1 MRSAAFSNRDAER
14 RRNVH
19 EHDDVP
25 GRRGHRGHKGIG
37 RLMKIRVGVVGF
49 GYWGPNLVR
58 NFSNSER
65 FDLVAIADRNAALRA
80 KAGKAYPGTD
90 IAEDA
95 SELIGRPD
103 IQAVVIATPVASHY
117 RLAFD
122 ALKSGKHVL
131 VEKPMCASV
140 AEAKELVE
148 VADKAQRVL
157 MVNHTFL
164 FTGAVK
170 EIIRLLK
177 TKELGKICY
186 FDSMRVNL
194 GLFQPD
200 VNCLWDLAPHD
211 LSIIN
216 HVYGGEVADIDIS
229 GYCHVN
235 PSLPDMVYM
244 TLHYQD
250 NVVAHFNLSWMSPV
264 KVRRFAVGGT
274 EKMLIWDDL
283 DQDQKIKIYN
293 SGIHFYPE
301 ADRSTIIPEYRIGDI
316 YSPRIQQSEALTGVV
331 DHFAQVI
338 AGQTVSIMDGR
349 RGLHIVRILEDAQ
362 RRLDRSLADIR
373 QRQGKTT

>member
-1 MRSAAFSNRDAER
+1 
-14 RRNVH
+14 
-19 EHDDVP
+19 
-25 GRRGHRGHKGIG
+25 
-37 RLMKIRVGVVGF
+37 MKIRLGVVGF

-58 NFSNSER
+58 NFSNSEH
-65 FDLVAIADRNAALRA
+65 FDLVAIADLDAALRA
-80 KAGKAYPGTD
+80 KAAKAYPGAD
-90 IAEDA
+90 IAKDA
-95 SELIGRPD
+95 GELIGRPD
-103 IQAVVIATPVASHY
+103 IEAIAIATPVASHY
-117 RLAFD
+117 RLAVD
-122 ALKSGKHVL
+122 ALKSGKHTL

-140 AEAKELVE
+140 AEAKELIE
-148 VADKAQRVL
+148 VADKMRRVL

-164 FTGAVK
+164 FTGAVR
-170 EIIRLLK
+170 EIVRLLRAN
-177 TKELGKICY
+177 ELGKICY

-216 HVYGGEVADIDIS
+216 HVYGGDVTGIDIS

-244 TLHYQD
+244 TLHYHD
-250 NVVAHFNLSWMSPV
+250 NVVAHFNMSWMSPV

-283 DQDQKIKIYN
+283 DHDQKIKIYN

-316 YSPRIQQSEALTGVV
+316 YSPRILHSEALAGVV
-331 DHFAQVI
+331 EHFAQVI
-338 AGQTVSIMDGR
+338 AGQTESIMDGR
-349 RGLHIVRILEDAQ
+349 RGLDIVRILEDAQ
-362 RRLDRSLADIR
+362 RQLDRNLADIR
-373 QRQGKTT
+373 RRQGKAT